1 MPVVPPAIVG
11 LLFPNMA
18 STGNIGGG
26 VAKFASGVAGGL
38 AVWIP
43 KIQVITIDSGS
54 LGVGSGGPMPL
65 VVPSPL
71 LYANL
76 LTGSASF
83 GILGPMDPLLEL
95 GLANGLMAAFT
106 GMLVKTTHPGVG
118 VGAATAKFQ
127 APPAIPDMIAGFS
140 AAGLVGD
147 GPVKKASAVGM
158 ALDITFASLVMPVP
172 IVGAPSPSG
181 GAGAGFGQII

>member
-1 MPVVPPAIVG
+1 MPVVPPGIVG
-11 LLFPNMA
+11 MLVPNMTV
-18 STGNIGGG
+18 TGNIGSGVSKFAGG
-26 VAKFASGVAGGL
+26 VAAGL
-38 AVWIP
+38 AVWVP
-43 KIQVITIDSGS
+43 KIVVQTIDSGS

-65 VVPSPL
+65 LVPPPL

-76 LTGSASF
+76 LIGSASF

-95 GLANGLMAAFT
+95 GLANGLTASFVQ
-106 GMLVKTTHPGVG
+106 MLVKTTHPGVG
-118 VGAATAKFQ
+118 AGSAIARFQ
-127 APPAIPDMIAGFS
+127 APPCIPDMIAGFAS
-140 AAGLVGD
+140 VQMVGD

-181 GAGAGFGQII
+181 GAGVGFGQII